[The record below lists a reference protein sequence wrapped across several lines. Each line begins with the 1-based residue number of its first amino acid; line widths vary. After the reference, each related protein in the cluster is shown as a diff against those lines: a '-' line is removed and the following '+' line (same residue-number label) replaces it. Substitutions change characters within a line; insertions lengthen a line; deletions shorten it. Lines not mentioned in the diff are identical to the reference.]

1 MSMLQFLLVLAD
13 APADQTTKAP
23 PGIDLWILLPAMA
36 FLFYF
41 IIYRPMRRQD
51 QERNALINT
60 LKKNDKVLTSSG
72 IYGTI
77 VAISEKEDEITVKVD
92 DNVRL
97 RMIKSSI
104 ARNLTNEEAK
114 AAKPAKSAE

>member
-13 APADQTTKAP
+13 SQDQAKPP
-23 PGIDLWILLPAMA
+23 PGLDLWILLPAMA

-51 QERNALINT
+51 QERNALLST
-60 LKKNDKVLTSSG
+60 LKKNDKVLTTSG
-72 IYGTI
+72 IYGTV
-77 VAISEKEDEITVKVD
+77 VAISDKEDEITVKVD

-97 RMIKSSI
+97 RMIKS
-104 ARNLTNEEAK
+104 
-114 AAKPAKSAE
+114 